1 MMRMQII
8 ALFMCLHCLDLFV
21 CVCVDNVGFNQPR
34 AKLLPAQRGGP
45 LWRKEIAEEVVL
57 IDVIR
62 TFLFARSLLC
72 FICEHCSFVSI
83 QDNGSRGDNFSLA
96 SFVSDEGVHRLR
108 VL

>member
-1 MMRMQII
+1 M
-8 ALFMCLHCLDLFV
+8 LTLSCSV
-21 CVCVDNVGFNQPR
+21 CVFACVDNVGFNQPR

-45 LWRKEIAEEVVL
+45 LWRKEIAEEVVPT
-57 IDVIR
+57 DVTR

-72 FICEHCSFVSI
+72 LIREPCSFLSL
-83 QDNGSRGDNFSLA
+83 QDNGSRGDNLSLA